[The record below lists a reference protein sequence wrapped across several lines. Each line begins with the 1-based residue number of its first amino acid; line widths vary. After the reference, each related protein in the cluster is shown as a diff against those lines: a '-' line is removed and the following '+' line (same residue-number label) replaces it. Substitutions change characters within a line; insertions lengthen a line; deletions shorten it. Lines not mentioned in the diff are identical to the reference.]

1 MCQDQRLLQPAAGRT
16 LCRAAS
22 VCSSPPPSHLHLI
35 ENIIG
40 ASKCPTVHT
49 RALLVLGFGYVVEHL
64 NTCYLADTDLVS

>member
-22 VCSSPPPSHLHLI
+22 VYSSPPPSHLHLI

-40 ASKCPTVHT
+40 ASKCPYKSSTSIRLWLCSRTH
-49 RALLVLGFGYVVEHL
+49 VL
-64 NTCYLADTDLVS
+64 YLADTDLVS

>member
-40 ASKCPTVHT
+40 A
-49 RALLVLGFGYVVEHL
+49 VEQPEHML
-64 NTCYLADTDLVS
+64 PS

>member
-16 LCRAAS
+16 LCRASS

-40 ASKCPTVHT
+40 ASKCPYKSSI
-49 RALLVLGFGYVVEHL
+49 LVLGFGYVVEQPEHML
-64 NTCYLADTDLVS
+64 PS

>member
-1 MCQDQRLLQPAAGRT
+1 MCQDQRLLQLAGVGT

-22 VCSSPPPSHLHLI
+22 VCSSPPPSHFHQLI

-40 ASKCPTVHT
+40 ASKCPCKSSTSI
-49 RALLVLGFGYVVEHL
+49 RLWLCSYNL

>member
-40 ASKCPTVHT
+40 ASKCPYKSSTSI
-49 RALLVLGFGYVVEHL
+49 RLWQLGYVVEQPEHMTL
-64 NTCYLADTDLVS
+64 PS

>member
-1 MCQDQRLLQPAAGRT
+1 MCQDQRLLQPAGGRT

-40 ASKCPTVHT
+40 ASKCPYKSSTSI
-49 RALLVLGFGYVVEHL
+49 GFGRI
-64 NTCYLADTDLVS
+64 T

>member
-22 VCSSPPPSHLHLI
+22 VCSSPPPSPRLDLI

-40 ASKCPTVHT
+40 ASKCPYKSSTSI
-49 RALLVLGFGYVVEHL
+49 RL
-64 NTCYLADTDLVS
+64 

>member
-22 VCSSPPPSHLHLI
+22 VCASSPPPSHLHLI

-40 ASKCPTVHT
+40 ALKCTC
-49 RALLVLGFGYVVEHL
+49 RSSILVLGFGYVVEQPEHML
-64 NTCYLADTDLVS
+64 PS